1 MNEPE
6 SPPPGAGTE
15 DVPSQGAGLRLFA
28 SMIALAAGTAALVVA
43 IVLVKGV
50 LS

>member
-1 MNEPE
+1 MSEPE
-6 SPPPGAGTE
+6 SPTP
-15 DVPSQGAGLRLFA
+15 VPSAEIVTARNIGLRLFA
-28 SMIALAAGTAALVVA
+28 AVIALAAGTAALVVA